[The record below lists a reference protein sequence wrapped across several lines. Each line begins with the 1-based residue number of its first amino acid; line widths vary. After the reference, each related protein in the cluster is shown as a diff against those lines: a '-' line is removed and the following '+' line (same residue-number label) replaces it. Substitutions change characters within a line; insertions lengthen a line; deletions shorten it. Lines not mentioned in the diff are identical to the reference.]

1 MKNLKLIKRSE
12 NVNYAFNDDG
22 KKTESTTQNVD
33 FKIMDEGGAEI
44 GSANVHQYG
53 ISMSINNPGGS
64 IADNIAIVEAMFKNF
79 SNNE

>member
-1 MKNLKLIKRSE
+1 MKNLKLIKRSQ
-12 NVNYAFNDDG
+12 NVNYAFNDEG

-33 FKIMDEGGAEI
+33 FKVVDESGAEI

-64 IADNIAIVEAMFKNF
+64 IDDNIAVVEAMFKNL
-79 SNNE
+79 SNND